1 MRCMAYVDGVW
12 LDRAARQ
19 QRIDELNEEN
29 ELLRQLIE
37 RGLATDY
44 DLDRLEA
51 NLALL
56 EKLERVHRAEYD
68 MLYFM
73 IEYFSEDRNPGNDGN
88 LIPAGVTYENSA
100 EFHKTLCSLLDAIV
114 QGKQKTH
121 VAWACPRGHAKT
133 GYLSN
138 GFLCHQVVFRHRKY
152 IVEISETTDVAG
164 DFIQWTA
171 NQLKFNEKLIKD
183 FGQLLHK
190 KKSMNEVDNKY
201 EFVTLSG
208 TKVEAKGVAT
218 QMRGLRHGN
227 TRPDLFILDDLE
239 SKANTNTPELIEK
252 NKQWFREEMLPAL
265 ARHGIAIYMGTIL
278 CFDSLLDYVLKERRD
293 FESRVFPAILSWA
306 EREDLWQQWREIY
319 RSDDPDAAQKARQF
333 YEENEAEML
342 RGART
347 LWPQMFS
354 YYDLMV
360 LREENGAKAFAQEYL
375 NSPVDEERQ
384 IFKPEYF
391 TFYEDWELEGKRF
404 DYIAAVDF
412 GMGKQRG
419 DYSALITLARN
430 KDTGICYVVDC
441 YLERVHP
448 DVFLRVIVD
457 KTLHYQYSVLAVE
470 AIMAQEW
477 FADKLGEELQRHG
490 YPASTR
496 LKKVKNRT
504 AKQLRIEAL
513 LPDIQNGK
521 IRFSR
526 KHRLLLEMFEM
537 YPMHK
542 HDDGPD
548 ALASAYMAAK
558 TKSSVIT
565 TSAKRLR

>member
-1 MRCMAYVDGVW
+1 MAYVDGVW

-37 RGLATDY
+37 KGLATDY

-114 QGKQKTH
+114 QGKQRSH

-171 NQLKFNEKLIKD
+171 NQLKFNEKLIED

-319 RSDDPDAAQKARQF
+319 RSDDPFAAQKARQF

-391 TFYEDWELEGKRF
+391 HFYTDEDLHGKEF
-404 DYIAAVDF
+404 DFIGAIDF
-412 GMGKQRG
+412 AMGKEKG
-419 DYSALITLARN
+419 DYSVIITLARN
-430 KDTGICYVVDC
+430 RGTGVCYVYDVFI
-441 YLERVHP
+441 ERCHP
-448 DVFLRVIVD
+448 DVLMREAV
-457 KTLHYQYSVLAVE
+457 KRTLQYQYEVLAVE
-470 AIMAQEW
+470 AQMAQEF
-477 FADKLGEELQRHG
+477 FADKLAEELQKHG
-490 YPASTR
+490 YPSTTR
-496 LKKVKNRT
+496 LKRIKQRT
-504 AKQLRIEAL
+504 RKALRIEAL

-521 IRFSR
+521 IRF
-526 KHRLLLEMFEM
+526 KKNQRLLLEMLEM

-542 HDDGPD
+542 FDDGPD
-548 ALASAYMAAK
+548 CLSMAYDAAK
-558 TKSSVIT
+558 GSNAIVK